1 MKKDYEILFES
12 FKRKEDIFRV
22 KCEREKVKEEVIVKN
37 LETSIIKTLIRCKKM
52 YEAKQEIVRILYKA
66 KKRDALM
73 GQLDSEFRHCSEVR
87 AKGYYYILLKLSC
100 RMFNQIERL
109 RVDNPM
115 LNRPFVYDD
124 KNLQVSLVRDCLN
137 LRNNLIKQFKGL
149 KNELDR
155 VLDKSGKIVN
165 ISNLIQFN
173 KSLNRIDRSK
183 DDSIISYNKKKRKNG
198 RHFLKLE
205 RGYALSEM

>member
-1 MKKDYEILFES
+1 
-12 FKRKEDIFRV
+12 
-22 KCEREKVKEEVIVKN
+22 
-37 LETSIIKTLIRCKKM
+37 
-52 YEAKQEIVRILYKA
+52 
-66 KKRDALM
+66 M